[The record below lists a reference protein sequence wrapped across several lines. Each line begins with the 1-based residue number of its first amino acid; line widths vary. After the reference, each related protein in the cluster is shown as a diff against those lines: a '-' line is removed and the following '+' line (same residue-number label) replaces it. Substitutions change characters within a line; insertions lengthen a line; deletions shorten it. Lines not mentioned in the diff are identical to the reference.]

1 MQKLVPSLVAAC
13 LIALVATGASAQSV
27 WKWRDASGQIHISDA
42 PPPTDVPEKNI
53 LKRPGSAPAPA
64 AATEAAPQA
73 AASASAAASGVD
85 SELQKRKAKAEKA
98 DKEKADKD
106 AADKAALEK
115 KNAAIKADNCQRAQ
129 TSAKALESG
138 VRIARINASGE
149 REYLDDKQRADELKR
164 AQDSV
169 AQNCK

>member
-1 MQKLVPSLVAAC
+1 MQKLVPSFVAAC

-27 WKWRDASGQIHISDA
+27 WKWRDASGQVHISDA
-42 PPPTDVPEKNI
+42 PPPTDVPDKNI

-64 AATEAAPQA
+64 AEAAPQA

-129 TSAKALESG
+129 TQAKALESG
-138 VRIARINASGE
+138 VRIARISASGE
-149 REYLDDKQRADELKR
+149 REYLDEKQRADELKR

>member
-1 MQKLVPSLVAAC
+1 MKKLVPSLVAAC
-13 LIALVATGASAQSV
+13 LISLVAAGASAQSV
-27 WKWRDASGQIHISDA
+27 WKWRDASGQVHISDA
-42 PPPTDVPEKNI
+42 PPPHDVPDKNI
-53 LKRPGSAPAPA
+53 LQRPGGAPARA
-64 AATEAAPQA
+64 AEAAPQA
-73 AASASAAASGVD
+73 AAAASAAASGVD

-98 DKEKADKD
+98 DKEKVDKD
-106 AADKAALEK
+106 VVDKVVLEK

-138 VRIARINASGE
+138 VRIARMNASGE

-164 AQDSV
+164 AQDNI

>member
-13 LIALVATGASAQSV
+13 LVALVATGASAQSV
-27 WKWRDASGQIHISDA
+27 WKWKDASGQVHISDT
-42 PPPTDVPEKNI
+42 PPPNDVPDKNI
-53 LKRPGSAPAPA
+53 LKRPGGAPAPA
-64 AATEAAPQA
+64 AEAAPQA

-85 SELQKRKAKAEKA
+85 SELQKRKAKTEKA

-115 KNAAIKADNCQRAQ
+115 KNAAAKADNCQRAQ
-129 TSAKALESG
+129 TSVKALESG
-138 VRIARINASGE
+138 VRIARMNASGE